1 MLLGMQENEML
12 VSVIIPTKNRCKLL
26 VRAIES
32 VWEQTWK
39 NMEVIVVNDNS
50 TDDTSA
56 VLKDTYGDSIT
67 VINNKESQGG
77 AIARNQGIAQARG
90 KYIAFLDDDDTWIA
104 EKIEMQVN
112 GLILNPD
119 ASVITCSYYSIHT
132 NGRKNIVNVSYIPG
146 LLLQDNYL
154 GGASMYLTTKKNLEK
169 IGGFTPGLRSGQDW
183 DLLIRLNEIG
193 RIKVMD
199 IPLVNY
205 YEHNEA
211 RITNLMSSYL
221 GRRDIFLAYRN
232 KMEPDKKKKVL
243 SELVFYRIR
252 LRKKHSLFLISRL
265 FLFKG
270 KVPYPYFLRLL
281 ARYMKFY
288 ITKTAASR

>member
-1 MLLGMQENEML
+1 MQENKPL
-12 VSVIIPTKNRCKLL
+12 VSVIIPTKNRCRLL

-50 TDDTSA
+50 TDDTAA
-56 VLKDTYGDSIT
+56 VLEEKYGERIT
-67 VINNKESQGG
+67 VFHNKESQGG
-77 AIARNQGIAQARG
+77 AVARNQGIAQAKG
-90 KYIAFLDDDDTWIA
+90 KYIAFLDDDDTWVA
-104 EKIEMQVN
+104 EKTETQINALE
-112 GLILNPD
+112 LNPA
-119 ASVITCSYYSIHT
+119 ASVITCSYYSIHA
-132 NGRKNIVNVSYIPG
+132 NGRKNIVRVSFNPE

-154 GGASMYLTTKKNLEK
+154 GGASMYLATKENLEK

-183 DLLIRLNEIG
+183 DLLIRLYEIG
-193 RIKVMD
+193 QIQVTD

-232 KMEPDKKKKVL
+232 RMQSEQKIKVL
-243 SELVFYRIR
+243 SELIFYRIR
-252 LRKKHSLFLISRL
+252 LKKEKSLFQIRRL
-265 FLFKG
+265 FVFMG
-270 KVPYPYFLRLL
+270 KVPYPFFLRLL

-288 ITKTAASR
+288 TTKLQR

>member
-1 MLLGMQENEML
+1 MQENKPL
-12 VSVIIPTKNRCKLL
+12 VSVIIPTKNRCRLL

-50 TDDTSA
+50 TDDTAA
-56 VLKDTYGDSIT
+56 VLKDRYGDRIT
-67 VINNKESQGG
+67 VIHNKESQGG
-77 AIARNQGIAQARG
+77 AIARNQGIALAKG
-90 KYIAFLDDDDTWIA
+90 KYIAFLDDDDTWVA
-104 EKIEMQVN
+104 EKIEKQINDLV
-112 GLILNPD
+112 LNPA

-132 NGRKNIVNVSYIPG
+132 NGTKNIVRVSFNPE

-154 GGASMYLTTKKNLEK
+154 GGASMYLTTKENLEK

-193 RIKVMD
+193 KIQVTD

-221 GRRDIFLAYRN
+221 GRRDIFLTYRN
-232 KMEPDKKKKVL
+232 KMLPEQKIKVL

-252 LRKKHSLFLISRL
+252 LRKKHSLFLIRRL
-265 FLFKG
+265 FVFIG
-270 KVPYPYFLRLL
+270 KVPLPFFLRLL
-281 ARYMKFY
+281 ARCMKFY
-288 ITKTAASR
+288 ITTKL

>member
-1 MLLGMQENEML
+1 MQDNKPL
-12 VSVIIPTKNRCKLL
+12 VSVVIPTKNRCRLL

-50 TDDTSA
+50 TDDTAA
-56 VLKDTYGDSIT
+56 VLKDSYGDRIT
-67 VINNKESQGG
+67 VIHNKESQGG

-90 KYIAFLDDDDTWIA
+90 KYIAFLDDDDTWVP
-104 EKIEMQVN
+104 EKTETQINALV
-112 GLILNPD
+112 LNPA
-119 ASVITCSYYSIHT
+119 ASVMTCSYYSIHA
-132 NGRKNIVNVSYIPG
+132 NGRKNIVHVSFDPK

-154 GGASMYLTTKKNLEK
+154 GGASMYLTTKENLEK
-169 IGGFTPGLRSGQDW
+169 IGGFTPELRSGQDW

-193 RIKVMD
+193 QILVTD

-205 YEHNEA
+205 YEHNEV

-232 KMEPDKKKKVL
+232 KMQPEQKIKVL

-252 LRKKHSLFLISRL
+252 LRKKKSLFPIRRL
-265 FLFKG
+265 FVFMG
-270 KVPYPYFLRLL
+270 KVPYPFFLRLL
-281 ARYMKFY
+281 ARYIKFY
-288 ITKTAASR
+288 TTKIAALG